1 MAAGQALRGWM
12 CHRHRE
18 QARSHRSS
26 ATVNIPPAYL
36 ARMEKQPSAVP
47 TKSAGMLGIQRVFSH
62 RILGLPVGSGFFNLP
77 AVAANSAAGL
87 GTPMCKRRKCALH
100 NVCLRAFDVCIRYG
114 GCARETSWSAG
125 FRLPRVPT
133 CVQLPP
139 FAWNRMEQL

>member
-1 MAAGQALRGWM
+1 M

-18 QARSHRSS
+18 QARSHSSS
-26 ATVNIPPAYL
+26 ATVNILPACL

-47 TKSAGMLGIQRVFSH
+47 TKSADMLGIQRVFSH

-100 NVCLRAFDVCIRYG
+100 NVCLRAFDVCIPLWRL
-114 GCARETSWSAG
+114 CAG
-125 FRLPRVPT
+125 DLLVCRVPFT
-133 CVQLPP
+133 PGSNLRTAATPSLGTEWSSFNP
-139 FAWNRMEQL
+139 